1 MRIFNYF
8 SICSSFIVTLL
19 ILFLNHELL
28 ILLTLPI
35 VYLFSKIFI
44 SLIKTPDITYTK
56 LIFDIYGLIRLV
68 GIPACIILFN
78 DKQVDNLPLGF
89 YYFEKG
95 VLLICIEYIV
105 GAIFLLIFSLYRY
118 KKNKNNYQKNID
130 YQLLGNKFIYII
142 FMIVSLLLFLLLPSV
157 RETVSF
163 LIIKTD
169 STGRGTEDVSS
180 FVVLVRMFLQL
191 SLLLLFVLTSFY
203 FYKKYL
209 NANKVIYIIIPLII
223 GLINISLIIGE
234 RRSIQLYTLISVLV
248 IISLLFK
255 RHKLK
260 INILITIAG
269 LVILLLMTLYKE
281 LYIFNFDSYSAALNS
296 KSMSKI
302 NFVDQLQ
309 SYFYGPHNVGAS
321 IDYLNYYT
329 GSIKGFFYD
338 LARSTS
344 GLNVFVNKD
353 SLITSQSFNKLIYGN
368 KQLTGHLISSAGYG
382 YIYFGPILFPLILI
396 FNITLASITEIL
408 IKKTNKLEIIF
419 IGTFIYMR
427 IATSMFGNPMPIIST
442 LSSTI
447 LVYGTVI
454 LLAYLFKKFK
464 KKVLI

>member
-1 MRIFNYF
+1 M
-8 SICSSFIVTLL
+8 V
-19 ILFLNHELL
+19 
-28 ILLTLPI
+28 
-35 VYLFSKIFI
+35 I
-44 SLIKTPDITYTK
+44 SLIKNSNITYTK
-56 LIFDIYGLIRLV
+56 WIFDIYGFIRLV
-68 GIPACIILFN
+68 VIPACIILFN

-95 VLLICIEYIV
+95 VLLICIEYVV
-105 GAIFLLIFSLYRY
+105 GAIFLLIFSSYRF
-118 KKNKNNYQKNID
+118 KRNKIDYQKFTN
-130 YQLLGNKFIYII
+130 YQLLGNKGVYII
-142 FMIVSLLLFLLLPSV
+142 FMFVSLLLFLLLPSV

-169 STGRGTEDVSS
+169 ATGRGTEEVSNL
-180 FVVLVRMFLQL
+180 VVLARMFLQL
-191 SLLLLFVLTSFY
+191 SLLLLFVITSLY

-209 NANKVIYIIIPLII
+209 KANKVIYIIIPLII
-223 GLINISLIIGE
+223 GLLNISLIVGE

-255 RHKLK
+255 KHKFK
-260 INILITIAG
+260 INILITTAG
-269 LVILLLMTLYKE
+269 IVILILMTLYKE
-281 LYIFNFDSYSAALNS
+281 LYIFNFDSYSEALDS
-296 KSMSKI
+296 KSMSNIK
-302 NFVDQLQ
+302 FVDQLQ

-344 GLNVFVNKD
+344 GLNIFVNKD
-353 SLITSQSFNKLIYGN
+353 GLITSQLFNKLIYGD

-382 YIYFGPILFPLILI
+382 YIYMGPILFPLILI
-396 FNITLASITEIL
+396 FNITLTAVTENL

-427 IATSMFGNPMPIIST
+427 IATNMFGNPMPIISM

-447 LVYGTVI
+447 FVYGAVVLI
-454 LLAYLFKKFK
+454 AYLFKEFK
-464 KKVLI
+464 TKVLI